1 MSSLWTICT
10 ENTERLLCAMGRIEV
25 PSLRTALLIASDYQ
39 VIGAP
44 GFNRD
49 IVSVSVFGAR
59 LHWEL

>member
-1 MSSLWTICT
+1 
-10 ENTERLLCAMGRIEV
+10 MGRIEV